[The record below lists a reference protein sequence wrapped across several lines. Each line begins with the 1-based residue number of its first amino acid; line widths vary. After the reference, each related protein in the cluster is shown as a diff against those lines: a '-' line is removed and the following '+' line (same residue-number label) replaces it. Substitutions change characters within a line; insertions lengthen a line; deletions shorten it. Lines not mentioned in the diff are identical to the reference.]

1 MQKEDLVST
10 AIVFHKRLNPKL
22 WSKGHLK
29 KDVRFHLLEIAQHFI
44 DFIGIEPLGLQDI
57 TISGSNAG
65 YTFSRN
71 SDLDLHLI
79 VDIPKERER
88 LMKQLFDAKKNQY
101 NFQHNITLKGIH
113 TEVYVQDSKQVHH
126 SAGIYSV
133 LDDKWLQIP
142 ERKEDTLD
150 RAEVKVKYKHF
161 VGLVRSALRSDNL
174 QAALQVMENIKRLRQ
189 QGLDREGELSVENI
203 TFKVLRSKGYID
215 QLREHISILKA
226 NKLSL
231 ETNNE
236 N

>member
-1 MQKEDLVST
+1 MQQEDLVST

-22 WSKGHLK
+22 WSKGSLK
-29 KDVRFHLLEIAQHFI
+29 PEVRFHLLEIAKHFI
-44 DFIGIEPLGLQDI
+44 DFINIEPLGLTDI

-71 SDLDLHLI
+71 SDLDLHL
-79 VDIPKERER
+79 VVNIPEERGH
-88 LMKQLFDAKKNQY
+88 LLKQLFDAKKNQY
-101 NFQHNITLKGIH
+101 NFQHSITLKGIH
-113 TEVYVQDSKQVHH
+113 TEVYVQDAQQVHH

-142 ERKEDTLD
+142 ERREDTLD
-150 RAEVKVKYKHF
+150 RAEVKLKYKHF
-161 VGLVRSALRSDNL
+161 VGLIRSALRSDNL
-174 QAALQVMENIKRLRQ
+174 HAVQQVMDDIRRLRQ
-189 QGLDREGELSVENI
+189 TGLEREGELSEENV

-215 QLREHISILKA
+215 RLREHISTLKA

>member
-1 MQKEDLVST
+1 MQQEDLVST

-22 WSKGHLK
+22 WSKGALK
-29 KDVRFHLLEIAQHFI
+29 PKVRFHLLEIAKHFI
-44 DFIGIEPLGLQDI
+44 DFIGIEPLGLADI

-71 SDLDLHLI
+71 SDLDLHL
-79 VDIPKERER
+79 VVNIPHERER

-101 NFQHNITLKGIH
+101 NFQHSITLNGIH
-113 TEVYVQDSKQVHH
+113 TEVYVQDLQQVHH

-133 LDDKWLQIP
+133 LDNKWLQIP

-150 RAEVKVKYKHF
+150 RDKVKVKYKHF
-161 VGLVRSALRSDNL
+161 VGMIRSALRSEDL
-174 QAALQVMENIKRLRQ
+174 QPVQKVMDDIKRLRQ
-189 QGLDREGELSVENI
+189 QGLEREGELSVENV

-215 QLREHISILKA
+215 RLREHISILKA

-231 ETNNE
+231 ENNNE